1 MQENKNKWKYLDE
14 ALELALPPAIHSKLL
29 DVKNE
34 DFQYAADEIVE
45 LAEEILN
52 HITGLG
58 IIYYLKSK
66 QQKEVYNDFL
76 IQLFN
81 SSGHDYNAGPL
92 YRWAANMI
100 KELDT
105 EMPSAH
111 YKFFWQDAQLN
122 SEVHHLALLRNK
134 VMHGFFVLPP
144 EINFAEAENISRLLI
159 RLSEASWFEPKGNF
173 HFYGEKGFTG
183 KWNITDEN
191 EWQAYVLDNAFGTLC
206 QRILNENSEAFWTAE
221 ESVFNTIKTE
231 VPADLSDFVQSNVKG
246 AFAVWVHPH
255 DKQQFDLYTSIGT
268 WLKGQENTIAIGYQL
283 QGQGLSYTAG
293 FLLNRLVQV
302 LNTSGNAAA
311 KNSKLEDVL
320 KKLRAE
326 NKDKKVVVLVN
337 NVHLALFS
345 SQHLTTLNNF
355 FYENNIQLI
364 GIGQHYE
371 HFDKVFNK
379 SINVSPMSA
388 VPTAEEAKAD
398 LHNYLRFKGPSK
410 ERSEERSDV
419 EALGNI
425 LAHVLEELNS
435 GKELFARRFADDKHY
450 DLEYVLEIFS
460 LLHPWV
466 KTKREAFEADT
477 VDELYG
483 FPSTITEVTPIYLS
497 LGRRDL
503 KLEYQHKVISL

>member
-1 MQENKNKWKYLDE
+1 MENNKPKWTHLKKAIDLN
-14 ALELALPPAIHSKLL
+14 LPPAIHSKLM

-34 DFQYAADEIVE
+34 DIQYAADEIVE

-100 KELDT
+100 KELEA

-111 YKFFWQDAQLN
+111 YGFFWQDDLLN
-122 SEVHHLALLRNK
+122 SEVNHLAQLRNE

-144 EINFAEAENISRLLI
+144 ERNFKEAEDISKLLI
-159 RLSEASWFEPKGNF
+159 RLSEASWFEPQGNF

-191 EWQAYVLDNAFGTLC
+191 EWQAYVLDNGFGTLC

-231 VPADLSDFVQSNVKG
+231 IPAVLSDFVQSNVKG

-255 DKQQFDLYTSIGT
+255 DTQQFDLYTSIGT
-268 WLKGQENTIAIGYQL
+268 WLKGQKDTITIGYQL
-283 QGQGLSYTAG
+283 QDQGLSYTAG
-293 FLLNRLVQV
+293 FLLNRLAHV
-302 LNTSGNAAA
+302 LNTSGIAAG

-320 KKLRAE
+320 KKLRAD

-355 FYENNIQLI
+355 LYENNILLI
-364 GIGQHYE
+364 ALGEHYE
-371 HFDKVFNK
+371 HFDKIFNK
-379 SINVSPMSA
+379 SFSVSQMSA
-388 VPTAEEAKAD
+388 TPKDIEAKTA

-410 ERSEERSDV
+410 ERMEQKADV
-419 EALGNI
+419 EMLEKI
-425 LAHVLEELNS
+425 LDQVIQELNL
-435 GKELFARRFADDKHY
+435 GKTLYARHFADDNQYH
-450 DLEYVLEIFS
+450 LEYVLEIFA

-477 VDELYG
+477 IDELYG
-483 FPSTITEVTPIYLS
+483 FPSTMTEVTPIYLS

>member
-14 ALELALPPAIHSKLL
+14 ALELALPPAIHSKLM

-34 DFQYAADEIVE
+34 DIQYAADEIVE

-100 KELDT
+100 NELNT

-111 YKFFWQDAQLN
+111 YGFFWQDDLLNAEVNHLAQL
-122 SEVHHLALLRNK
+122 RNE

-144 EINFAEAENISRLLI
+144 ERNFKEAEDISKLLI
-159 RLSEASWFEPKGNF
+159 RLSEASWFEPQGNF

-191 EWQAYVLDNAFGTLC
+191 EWQAYVLDNAFGSLC
-206 QRILNENSEAFWTAE
+206 QRILKENSEVFWSAE

-231 VPADLSDFVQSNVKG
+231 IPAVLSDFVQNNVKG
-246 AFAVWVHPH
+246 AFALWVHPH
-255 DKQQFDLYTSIGT
+255 DMQQFDLYTSIGT

-293 FLLNRLVQV
+293 FLLNRLAQV
-302 LNTSGNAAA
+302 LHTSDNAAG

-320 KKLRAE
+320 KKLRADH
-326 NKDKKVVVLVN
+326 KDKKVVVLIN

-355 FYENNIQLI
+355 LYENNILLI
-364 GIGQHYE
+364 ALGEHYE

-379 SINVSPMSA
+379 SFIVRPMSA
-388 VPTAEEAKAD
+388 TPKDIEAKTA

-410 ERSEERSDV
+410 ERMEQRADL
-419 EALGNI
+419 EALENI
-425 LAHVLEELNS
+425 LAHVLEELKS
-435 GKELFARRFADDKHY
+435 GKELYARRFADDKDY
-450 DLEYVLEIFS
+450 NLEYVLEIFA

-483 FPSTITEVTPIYLS
+483 FPSTMTEVTPIYLS